1 MTARFRVISVIV
13 PVVCAAGII
22 AVAHRNVDGKT
33 DNFITLKPDKKIS
46 FDFPAGYKKEHRKEC
61 CVDVS
66 TYTALCDGI
75 NLKFTATSS
84 RDASP
89 LTGKKDFQGYV
100 RKFILDDLRREETAA
115 HVESCGLVTVNGI
128 IMGHSVLN
136 EPKMYYA
143 HHYKFKISYD
153 LSDEAIGSVYNLE
166 VSSMEGVV
174 DKEKVDMLAERIIKS
189 VFSSSPQWKGE

>member
-22 AVAHRNVDGKT
+22 TGAHRIVDGKT

-46 FDFPAGYKKEHRKEC
+46 FDFPAEYKKEHRKEC
-61 CVDVS
+61 CGDVS
-66 TYTALCDGI
+66 TYTALYGGI
-75 NLKFTATSS
+75 NVKFTAASS
-84 RDASP
+84 FDASP
-89 LTGKKDFQGYV
+89 LTGKKDFQDYV

-136 EPKMYYA
+136 EPKMCYA
-143 HHYKFKISYD
+143 HHYKFEIRYD
-153 LSDEAIGSVYNLE
+153 LSDEAVGSFYDFE
-166 VSSMEGVV
+166 VSSMNGAV
-174 DKEKVDMLAERIIKS
+174 DRERVDRLAERIINS
-189 VFSSSPQWKGE
+189 VLSSSPQWKGE